1 MALAVA
7 VTVARAVALVVVVSE
22 ARAAA
27 RVVTRAVATVV
38 TVAVV
43 VPMARGRAHEGRP
56 LPREPECGQR
66 GQTERRRELAL
77 GHVT

>member
-1 MALAVA
+1 MA
-7 VTVARAVALVVVVSE
+7 VARAVAVVVAVSE

-43 VPMARGRAHEGRP
+43 MPIARGLAHEGRP
-56 LPREPECGQR
+56 RPREPEGGR
-66 GQTERRRELAL
+66 WGRAERRRELAH
-77 GHVT
+77 GHTDNWVSL